1 MSLDAGTSPKP
12 QTSNL
17 QSPISNRQSRPPNP
31 PPTMPLF
38 RYKALSSTGETL
50 DGQMEA
56 ASERE
61 VAARLQDQGHLPIE
75 ARSVDAGGEG
85 GLLAGFL
92 RRRDL
97 GPAQIQQ
104 FTQQLATLLGAGQPL
119 DRALGILMDLP
130 ESEAARRVIAR
141 VRETVRGGAPLSS
154 ALEQQHGLFSK
165 LYINLVRAGEAGG
178 GLQIALARL
187 ADYLERSQ
195 ALRASVI
202 NAMIYPAILMSVVT
216 LTLIVMLAY
225 VVPQFETVFDN
236 AGIEL
241 PLISQIVLGLGMIV
255 RDYFWLIVGILAMV
269 GLWLNRR
276 WQEPE
281 WRLRLDTRLLAQRWV
296 GPMLARM
303 ETARFART
311 LGTLLGN
318 GVPLLSALNIA
329 GKVVG
334 NRVLAGAIEEAAE
347 AVKTGNGLAV
357 SLGHRKVVPRLALQ
371 MIQVGEESGA
381 LDAMLLKVAD
391 TFDQETRH
399 ALDRMLAALVPA
411 LTVFMAVVVG
421 LIIMAILLPLYE
433 MTNSLG

>member
-1 MSLDAGTSPKP
+1 
-12 QTSNL
+12 
-17 QSPISNRQSRPPNP
+17 
-31 PPTMPLF
+31 MPLF

-269 GLWLNRR
+269 GPRLARAVVPAVLSVAVVGLWLNRR

>member
-1 MSLDAGTSPKP
+1 
-12 QTSNL
+12 
-17 QSPISNRQSRPPNP
+17 
-31 PPTMPLF
+31 MPLY
-38 RYKALSSTGETL
+38 RYKALSNTGETL

-56 ASERE
+56 ATERE
-61 VAARLQDQGHLPIE
+61 VVARLQDQGHLPIE
-75 ARSVDAGGEG
+75 ARALDVGASS
-85 GLLAGFL
+85 GLLAGVF

-130 ESEAARRVIAR
+130 ESEAARRVISR
-141 VRETVRGGAPLSS
+141 IRETVRGGTPLST

-202 NAMIYPAILMSVVT
+202 NALIYPAILMSVVA
-216 LTLIVMLAY
+216 LTLLVMLAY

-236 AGIEL
+236 AGIDL
-241 PLISQIVLGLGMIV
+241 PLISQVVLGLGMLV
-255 RDYFWLIVGILAMV
+255 RDYLWLIAIGAALVAV
-269 GLWLNRR
+269 WLNRR
-276 WQEPE
+276 WQDPD
-281 WRLRLDTRLLAQRWV
+281 WRLRLDTRLLAMRWV

-318 GVPLLSALNIA
+318 GVPLLSALSIA
-329 GKVVG
+329 AKVVG
-334 NRVLAGAIEEAAE
+334 NRVMSGVIEEASE
-347 AVKTGNGLAV
+347 SVKTGNGLAS
-357 SLGHRKVVPRLALQ
+357 SLGHHKAIPRLALQ

-381 LDAMLLKVAD
+381 LDTMLLKVAD
-391 TFDQETRH
+391 TFDQETRY
-399 ALDRMLAALVPA
+399 ALERMLAGLVPA

-421 LIIMAILLPLYE
+421 LIIMAILMPLYE